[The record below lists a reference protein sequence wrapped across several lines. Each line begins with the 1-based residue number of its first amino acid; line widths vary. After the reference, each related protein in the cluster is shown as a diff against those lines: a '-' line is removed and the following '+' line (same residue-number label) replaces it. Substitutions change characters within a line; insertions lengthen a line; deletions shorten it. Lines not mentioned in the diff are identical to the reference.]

1 MRIFTHLFIPQM
13 ALITL
18 AVLGLE
24 ERAGNSAFSCE
35 HNYLTPTAAFQDLG
49 QQGAGVR
56 VSNGD
61 SNPGT
66 LRQNVRTIFF

>member
-1 MRIFTHLFIPQM
+1 M
-13 ALITL
+13 
-18 AVLGLE
+18 
-24 ERAGNSAFSCE
+24 
-35 HNYLTPTAAFQDLG
+35 TPTAAFQDLG

-66 LRQNVRTIFF
+66 LRQNVRTIFFLIIAIYLKYRAIEKERKREEVRM